1 MTTIKDNVR
10 QTSLFTMS
18 GLSDPRLF
26 GEKKATVEHDTFADF
41 ILSIKKVL
49 LNRKTTIG

>member
-10 QTSLFTMS
+10 QTSLFTMG

-26 GEKKATVEHDTFADF
+26 GGRKATAQHYTFADF

-49 LNRKTTIG
+49 LNRKTTVG